1 MLILELSSVMQLS
14 AVWLELVITFYLS
27 LLDLHSDPAFV
38 RILQLEK
45 ANPNRQRARRYHR
58 LIS

>member
-1 MLILELSSVMQLS
+1 MRTLALSSAMQQS
-14 AVWLELVITFYLS
+14 ALWLELVITFYLS

-38 RILQLEK
+38 GILQLEK

>member
-1 MLILELSSVMQLS
+1 MRTLASSSAMQQS
-14 AVWLELVITFYLS
+14 ALWLELVITFYLS
-27 LLDLHSDPAFV
+27 LLDLYSGPPFV
-38 RILQLEK
+38 GILQLEK